1 VLVALVVPLLWA
13 VTDILIAARGGP
25 ETLDPIAGL
34 GVMYVLSAVLTLP
47 MAMLQGQLFMIGP
60 ELGWAFWV
68 LLLNAVVDM
77 ANYLLYVLLIG
88 IAGAVFGSQSAYV
101 STLAGIF
108 WSMMLLGEV
117 LTGAAASAFGL
128 ILVGLVVVGPK
139 SEAAD
144 LEVQFVPR
152 AKRRGRRRALPWA

>member
-1 VLVALVVPLLWA
+1 
-13 VTDILIAARGGP
+13 
-25 ETLDPIAGL
+25 
-34 GVMYVLSAVLTLP
+34 
-47 MAMLQGQLFMIGP
+47 
-60 ELGWAFWV
+60 V